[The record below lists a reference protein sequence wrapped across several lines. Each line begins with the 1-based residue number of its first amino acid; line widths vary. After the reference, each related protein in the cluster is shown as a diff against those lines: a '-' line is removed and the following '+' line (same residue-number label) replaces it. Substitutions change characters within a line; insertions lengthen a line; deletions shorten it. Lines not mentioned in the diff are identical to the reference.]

1 MKLGTAARACKGR
14 KGKAFRNCVKQK
26 MKSGRKHHRRS
37 RR

>member
-14 KGKAFRNCVKQK
+14 KGRAFRDCVKQK
-26 MKSGRKHHRRS
+26 MKSGRKHRRS